1 MATVK
6 NRDGTT
12 TYYPDPLPGGG
23 YASSSPIG
31 QHPERYNLGPTVGW
45 DGEIGTGA
53 TPKNWLLDKG
63 VPLAVGSIFAAGP
76 FLQGGAA
83 AASTASAAGTGSHAG
98 MTARQMYDAGMFAGP
113 SATAG
118 ANAAGTL
125 TASAAT
131 TQAVTQA
138 LTKAGVAPSTIHHLL
153 SDPSAYAGLA
163 ALLPS
168 LMGGGGNSPFGGGDT
183 AGLMDEARKSLE
195 LQRHR
200 VEQAQPVYDTLVNM
214 AYGSSPMTSRGSAP
228 AGYTPN
234 AAPQGAYAYQGP
246 RFGRNG

>member
-1 MATVK
+1 MPV
-6 NRDGTT
+6 NYGPDPRRNVYQQRPDGT
-12 TYYPDPLPGGG
+12 YADLNGRVVSESSVPG
-23 YASSSPIG
+23 
-31 QHPERYNLGPTVGW
+31 HTVW
-45 DGEIGTGA
+45 DKVA
-53 TPKNWLLDKG
+53 H
-63 VPLAVGSIFAAGP
+63 AAPYGIMAGMAY
-76 FLQGGAA
+76 GGAA
-83 AASTASAAGTGSHAG
+83 NAFGLPGATSAASHAASGATATAATGSRAG
-98 MTARQMYDAGMFAGP
+98 MTAQQMYDAGMFAGP
-113 SATAG
+113 AATAG
-118 ANAAGTL
+118 ANMAGTL
-125 TASAAT
+125 GSSAAT
-131 TQAVTQA
+131 TAAVTQA
-138 LTKAGVAPSTIHHLL
+138 LTQAGVSHSTIQHLL
-153 SDPSAYAGLA
+153 SDPSTYAGLA

-168 LMGGGGNSPFGGGDT
+168 IMGGFGTGNSPFGGGDT